1 MTSET
6 AAAIASY
13 VTDMLALEH
22 HLETALAGQIKDLD
36 EDPECAQQLRG
47 IHDTCEHHIVALE
60 KLADQRE
67 QTGQGVAELVKKAA
81 STILGAGAAAVDF
94 VRSEK
99 LPKNLRDD
107 YTAVSMACIGYVML
121 HTTALSLG
129 DDEVAAI
136 AHSHLQNHAKSVMT
150 LNAVMPGVVIRFL
163 KSEGLPARSDVLPT
177 IAENVES
184 AWRSNEAVT
193 SGDD

>member
-22 HLETALAGQIKDLD
+22 HLKIALAGQIKDLD
-36 EDPECAQQLRG
+36 EDQECAPQLRG

-67 QTGQGVAELVKKAA
+67 QTGQGVSELVKKAA
-81 STILGAGAAAVDF
+81 SSILGAGAAAVDF

-107 YTAVSMACIGYVML
+107 YTAVAMACIGYVML

-129 DDEVAAI
+129 DDKVAAI

-150 LNAVMPGVVIRFL
+150 LNAIIPGVVIRFL